1 MIKYAY
7 SRGHPIQ
14 IIIGANK
21 ETIIS
26 EKKFTARRNQTM
38 AVGFSEVIWPKDY
51 PDFEFFMN
59 KIQETWE
66 KEWNIVFSANLE
78 ELPELPEPTI
88 PEFDYPF
95 SIRFYLLL
103 CMLANISASMGLT
116 WFLFRGFWGVL
127 ALLGPLQWPVAGVFV
142 AYVTA
147 SLYVYSQ
154 PVSAVQ
160 VKERMSQQQKKTPPP
175 VAIAGKKD
183 E

>member
-1 MIKYAY
+1 MQKFNRWIDKQFAASCQTAIAVYPEGHRSTKDESLPLKRGMIKYAY

-103 CMLANISASMGLT
+103 
-116 WFLFRGFWGVL
+116 
-127 ALLGPLQWPVAGVFV
+127 
-142 AYVTA
+142 
-147 SLYVYSQ
+147 
-154 PVSAVQ
+154 
-160 VKERMSQQQKKTPPP
+160 
-175 VAIAGKKD
+175 
-183 E
+183 